1 MKTGIR
7 LNDGTEVENAEI
19 YKNNDHIM
27 ISMLSNEALS
37 NIAAVYENVDKTEKI
52 EKIQNDEA
60 VAIYSGYT
68 ELIWVEKVVDTKWK
82 RIKLRKV

>member
-7 LNDGTEVENAEI
+7 LNDGTEIENAEI

-27 ISMLSNEALS
+27 ISALSNEALS
-37 NIAAVYENVDKTEKI
+37 DIAAIYENSDKTERI
-52 EKIQNDEA
+52 EKIQNDEVVA
-60 VAIYSGYT
+60 VYSSYT

-82 RIKLRKV
+82 RIKLRKE